1 MVDDR
6 WVEVTPSQF
15 PHEAEG
21 LRIIRDLLPQR
32 APFRAWT
39 NFEFRDERGTW
50 SEVDLLILAPDGL
63 HLIELKYYSGRLRGN
78 DQTWLRSG
86 HAPEDSPLRLANR
99 KAKRLRSK
107 LMRTYDD
114 WKSGRKFSSPPP
126 PARQVIPFIQ
136 EAVFLHHPN
145 LVVELP
151 EQDRRDLYGLPDSEA
166 RSGLASITD
175 LFTGTPRHGTPPNDA
190 VTAQIIALTGL
201 RPHHREAGSFI
212 LDDHPLEDGPGW
224 QDWLGTHKLLQSRR
238 RIRFRTVPEGSSDE
252 AHRRVRRIA
261 EHEVRVMQHLSH
273 DSVLRPEDLVDSDLG
288 PGLVYPYD
296 RAWQRLDLWL
306 AGLSKPLNFDD
317 QLALIRLIAEA
328 LQYAHGRHVV
338 HRGLNPRAVLV
349 RRGGDGRLR
358 VKVGDWQ
365 GVGRIDEATSV
376 EATRGV
382 TQLAE
387 VLSDEVPKA
396 ERWARGAFTAP
407 EGVWVGTPDRLR
419 LDVFSLGALAFY
431 LVTDGRLPA
440 PTRADLTA
448 RLRKQ
453 DGLDVSVEPPRLRPR
468 CVTPSCA
475 PRDRRSRN
483 GSPMSARFCPPWTLP
498 RLPPRKR
505 SPTPSM
511 PALVPSSRG
520 ASSCSAASAQ
530 AQRPSA
536 SWSPTWPPTT
546 ARSVFLRL
554 PETTPPPVVSTTK
567 PMPCASSTALG
578 SCVSSRVPSTSA
590 DAAPSSWP
598 APAPKP

>member
-453 DGLDVSVEPPRLRPR
+453 DGLDVSVELPR
-468 CVTPSCA
+468 
-475 PRDRRSRN
+475 
-483 GSPMSARFCPPWTLP
+483 GSAR
-498 RLPPRKR
+498 
-505 SPTPSM
+505 
-511 PALVPSSRG
+511 
-520 ASSCSAASAQ
+520 AA
-530 AQRPSA
+530 
-536 SWSPTWPPTT
+536 
-546 ARSVFLRL
+546 
-554 PETTPPPVVSTTK
+554 
-567 PMPCASSTALG
+567 
-578 SCVSSRVPSTSA
+578 
-590 DAAPSSWP
+590 
-598 APAPKP
+598 